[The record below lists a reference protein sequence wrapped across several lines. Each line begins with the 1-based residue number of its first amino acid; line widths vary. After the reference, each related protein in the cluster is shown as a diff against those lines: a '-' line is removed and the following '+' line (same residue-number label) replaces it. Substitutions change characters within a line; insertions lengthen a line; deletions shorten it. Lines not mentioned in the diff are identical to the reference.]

1 MHIER
6 IVDIKT
12 SKKYSKENKNVKKS
26 HTSAKQ
32 KLWVGSY
39 FLLGLGCV
47 LLYFLLRLDTFK
59 IIGTYRGTLMKLAL
73 AAATSFG
80 VLIVSRI
87 IQGIVTKRSHTRA
100 IQYNLVR
107 LIQLIS
113 FVIIIFIFISYLN
126 ANWYTAAVSLGLISL
141 LLGFALQT
149 PIASLIGWFYIVIR
163 APYKVGDR
171 IQVADFTGD
180 VVEINYFDTT
190 LWEFAGNYMT
200 NDLPSGRLIR
210 FPNSLVFQDEVYNY
224 SWEKF
229 PYIWNEIPFHV
240 AYQSNLDWI
249 EQTIKTIAKKELGEG
264 MEEHVEQL
272 RDLIKQ
278 TPVDE
283 LEIKEYPFVNFRINA
298 NTWVE
303 VLLVYLVD
311 PKKASAV
318 RTNLIRKIL
327 GALNKEPD
335 KAMFPKAD
343 NR

>member
-1 MHIER
+1 
-6 IVDIKT
+6 VDIKT
-12 SKKYSKENKNVKKS
+12 SKRYSKEKTEIKKS
-26 HTSAKQ
+26 HNPVKQ

-39 FLLGLGCV
+39 LLFGLGCL
-47 LLYFLLRLDTFK
+47 LLYFLLRLKTFE
-59 IIGTYRGTLMKLAL
+59 IIGTYRSTLMKLAL

-87 IQGIVTKRSHTRA
+87 IQGIAAKRAHTRA

-113 FVIIIFIFISYLN
+113 IVIIIFIFISYLN

-171 IQVADFTGD
+171 IQVGDFTGD

-210 FPNSLVFQDEVYNY
+210 FPNSLIFQDEVYNY

-240 AYQSNLDWI
+240 AYQSDLSWI
-249 EQTIKTIAKKELGEG
+249 EKTIKAIAKEELGDG
-264 MEEHVEQL
+264 MEKHVEEL
-272 RDLIKQ
+272 RELIEQ

-283 LEIKEYPFVNFRINA
+283 LEIKEYPFVTFRINA

-303 VLLVYLVD
+303 AIVTYLVD
-311 PKKASAV
+311 PKRASS
-318 RTNLIRKIL
+318 IRSQIIKDVIP
-327 GALNKEPD
+327 ALLNEPD
-335 KAMFPKAD
+335 KVMFPKS
-343 NR
+343 NSR

>member
-1 MHIER
+1 M
-6 IVDIKT
+6 DIKT
-12 SKKYSKENKNVKKS
+12 SAKSFQKQKAVKDL
-26 HTSAKQ
+26 HNPARQ
-32 KLWVGSY
+32 KLWIGGYLILCAAS
-39 FLLGLGCV
+39 L
-47 LLYFLLRLDTFK
+47 LLYFLFRLKTFDV
-59 IIGTYRGTLMKLAL
+59 IGAYRNVLLKLLL
-73 AAATSFG
+73 AAAAAFA
-80 VLIVSRI
+80 VLILARI
-87 IQGIVTKRSHTRA
+87 LQGIIAKHSHARA
-100 IQYNLVR
+100 VQYNIIR
-107 LIQLIS
+107 LIRLITI
-113 FVIIIFIFISYLN
+113 VIIAFIFISFLN
-126 ANWYTAAVSLGLISL
+126 SNWYTAAVSLGLISL

-171 IQVADFTGD
+171 IQVSQFTGD

-210 FPNSLVFQDEVYNY
+210 FPNSLVFQDEIYNY
-224 SWEKF
+224 SWQKF

-240 AYQSNLDWI
+240 AYQSDLDWI
-249 EQTIKTIAKKELGEG
+249 ENTIRTVAKAELPAE
-264 MEEHVEQL
+264 MEEHVRNL
-272 RDLIKQ
+272 RELIKE

-283 LEIKEYPFVNFRINA
+283 IEIKEYPFVNFRINA

-327 GALNKEPD
+327 AALIAEPG
-335 KAMFPKAD
+335 KVMFPKGD

>member
-1 MHIER
+1 M
-6 IVDIKT
+6 DIKT
-12 SKKYSKENKNVKKS
+12 SAKISKEKKKVKKQ
-26 HTSAKQ
+26 HNPVKQ
-32 KLWVGSY
+32 KLWIGGY
-39 FLLGLGCV
+39 FLLGAGCLV
-47 LLYFLLRLDTFK
+47 MFFLFRLRTFD
-59 IIGTYRGTLMKLAL
+59 IIGIYRAYLLKLSL

-80 VLIVSRI
+80 VLIISRLV
-87 IQGIVTKRSHTRA
+87 QGVVTKRSHTRA
-100 IQYNLVR
+100 IRYNIIR
-107 LIQLIS
+107 LIRLIT
-113 FVIIIFIFISYLN
+113 IIIIVFIFISYLK

-171 IQVADFTGD
+171 IQVSQFTGD

-210 FPNSLVFQDEVYNY
+210 FPNSLIFQDEVYNY
-224 SWEKF
+224 SWQKF

-240 AYQSNLDWI
+240 AYQSDLDWV
-249 EQTIKTIAKKELGEG
+249 EKTIRAVAKQELGEG
-264 MEEHVEQL
+264 MEERVQEFREL
-272 RDLIKQ
+272 VKQ

-283 LEIKEYPFVNFRINA
+283 MEIKEYPFVNFRINT

-303 VLLVYLVD
+303 VLLVYLVN

-327 GALNKEPD
+327 AALLKEPG
-335 KAMFPKAD
+335 KVMFPKGD

>member
-1 MHIER
+1 M
-6 IVDIKT
+6 DIKT
-12 SKKYSKENKNVKKS
+12 SAKSFQKQKEVKDL
-26 HTSAKQ
+26 HNPARQ
-32 KLWVGSY
+32 KLWIGGYLILCAAS
-39 FLLGLGCV
+39 L
-47 LLYFLLRLDTFK
+47 LLYFLFRLKTFDV
-59 IIGTYRGTLMKLAL
+59 ISAYRNVLLKLLL
-73 AAATSFG
+73 AAAAAFA
-80 VLIVSRI
+80 VLILARI
-87 IQGIVTKRSHTRA
+87 LQGIIAKHSHARA
-100 IQYNLVR
+100 VQYNIIR
-107 LIQLIS
+107 LIRLITI
-113 FVIIIFIFISYLN
+113 VIIAFIFISFLN
-126 ANWYTAAVSLGLISL
+126 SNWYTAAVSLGLISL

-171 IQVADFTGD
+171 IQVSQFTGD

-210 FPNSLVFQDEVYNY
+210 FPNSLVFQDEIYNY
-224 SWEKF
+224 SWQKF

-240 AYQSNLDWI
+240 AYQSDLDWI
-249 EQTIKTIAKKELGEG
+249 ENTIRTVAKAELPAE
-264 MEEHVEQL
+264 MEEHVRNL
-272 RDLIKQ
+272 RELIKE

-283 LEIKEYPFVNFRINA
+283 IEIKEYPFVNFRINA

-327 GALNKEPD
+327 AALIAEPG
-335 KAMFPKAD
+335 KVMFPKGD

>member
-1 MHIER
+1 M
-6 IVDIKT
+6 DIKT
-12 SKKYSKENKNVKKS
+12 SAKSFQKQKEVKDL
-26 HTSAKQ
+26 HNPARQ
-32 KLWVGSY
+32 KLWIGGYLILCAAS
-39 FLLGLGCV
+39 L
-47 LLYFLLRLDTFK
+47 LLYFLFRLKTFDV
-59 IIGTYRGTLMKLAL
+59 IGAYRNVLLKLLL
-73 AAATSFG
+73 AAAAAFA
-80 VLIVSRI
+80 VLILARI
-87 IQGIVTKRSHTRA
+87 LQGIIAKHSHARA
-100 IQYNLVR
+100 VQYNIIR
-107 LIQLIS
+107 LIRLITI
-113 FVIIIFIFISYLN
+113 VIIAFIFISFLN
-126 ANWYTAAVSLGLISL
+126 SNWYTAAVSLGLISL

-171 IQVADFTGD
+171 IQVSQFTGD

-210 FPNSLVFQDEVYNY
+210 FPNSLVFQDEIYNY
-224 SWEKF
+224 SWQKF

-240 AYQSNLDWI
+240 AYQSDLDWI
-249 EQTIKTIAKKELGEG
+249 ENTIRTVAKAELPAE
-264 MEEHVEQL
+264 MEEHVRNL
-272 RDLIKQ
+272 RELIKE

-283 LEIKEYPFVNFRINA
+283 IEIKEYPFVNFRINT

-327 GALNKEPD
+327 AALIAEPG
-335 KAMFPKAD
+335 KVMFPKGD